1 MFLWHSQHISVANN
15 LTVLLM
21 NVLNEFERNWRRNTR
36 QHWTAEFQLRH
47 NQWTQASNTHVGFMR
62 INRFCPIVCAMC
74 FLHIFIAPFV
84 VFIEIRTRITNA
96 MAIHCRQ
103 EAQIYLSIWG
113 ANMFSASLKL
123 NWKWA
128 RACVCVYNVLELP
141 ISVSLFQ
148 SIENCL
154 YSKYVQIV
162 HCTVTVV
169 CCGAL
174 KMRT

>member
-1 MFLWHSQHISVANN
+1 MCWTISITNSNGIGAELHANI
-15 LTVLLM
+15 
-21 NVLNEFERNWRRNTR
+21 
-36 QHWTAEFQLRH
+36 EFQLRH
-47 NQWTQASNTHVGFMR
+47 NQWIQASNTHVGFMR

-84 VFIEIRTRITNA
+84 IPIKIRTRITNA

-103 EAQIYLSIWG
+103 KAQIYLSIWG

-123 NWKWA
+123 NWKWVRA
-128 RACVCVYNVLELP
+128 RVCVYNVYNVLELP

-148 SIENCL
+148 SIENFVYL
-154 YSKYVQIV
+154 KYVQIV
-162 HCTVTVV
+162 HRTVTIV
-169 CCGAL
+169 CCEAL